1 VQVLAFGSVVGLRVA
16 SGLFR
21 HRCRGSGWER
31 ATTTT
36 SSVRLAWCSSGRK
49 TSLTW
54 SVVIVAPPIGRR
66 SSPLGA
72 PFHDTRLLQHR
83 SSGVKTLSFVTCDGN
98 AYGVVSFLEVS
109 HLELD
114 STHGSGIWFLG
125 GVARMRQR
133 LGCARSVLA
142 GRCRGAMVVASLEF
156 VRMVLW

>member
-1 VQVLAFGSVVGLRVA
+1 
-16 SGLFR
+16 
-21 HRCRGSGWER
+21 
-31 ATTTT
+31 
-36 SSVRLAWCSSGRK
+36 
-49 TSLTW
+49 
-54 SVVIVAPPIGRR
+54 
-66 SSPLGA
+66 
-72 PFHDTRLLQHR
+72 
-83 SSGVKTLSFVTCDGN
+83 VKTLSFVTCDGN